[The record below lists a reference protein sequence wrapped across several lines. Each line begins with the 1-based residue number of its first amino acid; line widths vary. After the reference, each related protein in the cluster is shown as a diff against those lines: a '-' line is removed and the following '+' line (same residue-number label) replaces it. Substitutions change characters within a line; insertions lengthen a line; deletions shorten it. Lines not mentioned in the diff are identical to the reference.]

1 MTFKEANE
9 LYESTRKKWR
19 TYERLGKE
27 MSKEDTLERMRA
39 IEEFSAEPARDLCMS
54 CTHSLEC
61 NCMIDKN
68 YKVAECRFYL
78 DNSSGTK
85 YYQ

>member
-68 YKVAECRFYL
+68 YKVAECKFFQ
-78 DNSSGTK
+78 DNASGTK
-85 YYQ
+85 YYI

>member
-19 TYERLGKE
+19 TYERLGME
-27 MSKEDTLERMRA
+27 PSKEDTLARMRA
-39 IEEFSAEPARDLCMS
+39 VEEFDANPPKDLCMS
-54 CTHSLEC
+54 CLHSLEC

-68 YKVAECRFYL
+68 YKIAECKFFQE
-78 DNSSGTK
+78 NTSGTK
-85 YYQ
+85 QCT

>member
-19 TYERLGKE
+19 TYERLGME
-27 MSKEDTLERMRA
+27 PSKEDTLERMRA
-39 IEEFSAEPARDLCMS
+39 IEAFNAEPAGDLCMS

-61 NCMIDKN
+61 LCMIDKQ
-68 YKVAECRFYL
+68 YKIATCKFFQ
-78 DNSSGTK
+78 DNASGTK
-85 YYQ
+85 YYI

>member
-19 TYERLGKE
+19 TYERLGME
-27 MSKEDTLERMRA
+27 PSKEDTLERMRA
-39 IEEFSAEPARDLCMS
+39 IEEFGAEPARDLCMS

-61 NCMIDKN
+61 LCMIDKQ
-68 YKVAECRFYL
+68 YKIAECKFFQ
-78 DNSSGTK
+78 DNASETK
-85 YYQ
+85 YYI

>member
-19 TYERLGKE
+19 TYERLGME
-27 MSKEDTLERMRA
+27 PSKEDTLERMRA

-54 CTHSLEC
+54 CAHSLEC
-61 NCMIDKN
+61 LCMIDKH
-68 YKVAECRFYL
+68 YKIATCKFFQ
-78 DNSSGTK
+78 DDASGTK
-85 YYQ
+85 YYI

>member
-1 MTFKEANE
+1 MTFEEANE
-9 LYESTRKKWR
+9 FYESTRKKWR